1 MPSIHAVVPRQLS
14 STWSLVTAGRGSS
27 IDGSALDDAP
37 SPGTGVWDAGAV
49 SAAAVPTVGTATSDV
64 PSDLFS
70 AFGRRLRLPATTR
83 RGARE
88 TTARAARDA
97 PRRDAIGVV
106 GWRRASVVIV
116 AGRLLKCALSSR
128 RVHGKFNRG
137 SEKKTV
143 PVNTLFEPL
152 SVSNAVTRRSAEVS
166 AGKGAP
172 AGRRTSGSRRRAG
185 VVRGAAQAPGT
196 RPGAAILH
204 TGYGRFFL
212 HSQKGDSTGHPEAGR
227 RRRGF
232 TEVTRGGSRT
242 SRRRFSHERER
253 SRIAGRGGRGPVLGR
268 LRGIRP
274 IA

>member
-49 SAAAVPTVGTATSDV
+49 SAGAVPTVGTATSDV
-64 PSDLFS
+64 ASDLFS

-97 PRRDAIGVV
+97 PRKDAIGVV

-128 RVHGKFNRG
+128 RVHGKFTRDSEKTVWGQHPFRAPLRVEHHHTEERGGVGGQRRARG
-137 SEKKTV
+137 STEQRPQK
-143 PVNTLFEPL
+143 
-152 SVSNAVTRRSAEVS
+152 ARGCRS
-166 AGKGAP
+166 G
-172 AGRRTSGSRRRAG
+172 
-185 VVRGAAQAPGT
+185 RGAGT
-196 RPGAAILH
+196 RNPARGGDSPYGIRTVFPPLPK
-204 TGYGRFFL
+204 GRFD
-212 HSQKGDSTGHPEAGR
+212 GTPGGGEAAARVHPSDAR
-227 RRRGF
+227 W
-232 TEVTRGGSRT
+232 VTYIT
-242 SRRRFSHERER
+242 T
-253 SRIAGRGGRGPVLGR
+253 PLQ
-268 LRGIRP
+268 P
-274 IA
+274 

>member
-1 MPSIHAVVPRQLS
+1 
-14 STWSLVTAGRGSS
+14 
-27 IDGSALDDAP
+27 
-37 SPGTGVWDAGAV
+37 
-49 SAAAVPTVGTATSDV
+49 VGTATSDV
-64 PSDLFS
+64 ASDLFS
-70 AFGRRLRLPATTR
+70 AFGSSAALARDDAKGRAGND
-83 RGARE
+83 GAG
-88 TTARAARDA
+88 ARDA
-97 PRRDAIGVV
+97 PRKDAIGVV

-128 RVHGKFNRG
+128 RVHGKFTRG
-137 SEKKTV
+137 RDSKKKLS

-172 AGRRTSGSRRRAG
+172 AGRRNSGSRRRAG

-253 SRIAGRGGRGPVLGR
+253 SRIAGRGGRRPVLGR

-274 IA
+274 IAG